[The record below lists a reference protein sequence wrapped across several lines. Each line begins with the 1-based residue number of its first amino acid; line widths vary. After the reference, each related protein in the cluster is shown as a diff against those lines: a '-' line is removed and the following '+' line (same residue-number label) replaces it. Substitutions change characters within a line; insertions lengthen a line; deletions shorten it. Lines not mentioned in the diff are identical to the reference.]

1 MKKTTIA
8 LIVTTALAGCGGSG
22 DKQTVTRAPTPGS
35 LTFTYPADSTPSGGE
50 QPGVTSTVPTTAPV
64 FLRFNKSID
73 TPLTDI
79 PDALS
84 LKDATGNEVTLTDVM
99 FTDEDKTG
107 LAAKPDKALA
117 PGTSYTLT
125 AEGLQVGGAPVSL
138 TADGIKFKTAPATS
152 GPLLSQTEGTGF
164 ELARTIPDG
173 GNDYPVTDFTTFR
186 LQFTEPV
193 DPQSVVYGQTIRLTD
208 QAGEPVNAE
217 VYVKDHRVTVDPEG
231 YLDPARTYNL
241 TVTSG
246 IKSALLGDALSED
259 HTLTFNPTD
268 SRSPTGK
275 RQIMAQVAESIQGQ
289 LPLTGA
295 DYNSVNLSSL
305 LLGEEN
311 PTSVAG
317 TVFAELGFIPKFEA
331 AGQSI
336 PLRIDRGT
344 LLTGSSVVVKVAGAV
359 PAGFESEAVEVRFLS
374 DANGFLMPNPYTDA
388 VDAPRVLE
396 LYIDMALNTGNTI
409 ANGALGQQLM
419 HVQLVGTAIV
429 EDGKLSIEA
438 VGVIE
443 PDVMGID
450 TASGLISFK
459 LNGFRNVED
468 APVQADFADT
478 EAPTIKSWVPGADNQ
493 DKLRPGDNLVVYFNE
508 PLLPSSIHSDNIQLE
523 KDEVPVDANLKANGG
538 SVVIDPVEPLEHGAN
553 YVLRLNPNGASSQ
566 NGSGL
571 RDLAGNT
578 FASQVALPFKL
589 SPTEP
594 GTPTDQ
600 SPLALITRPGY
611 PCAKTGIDINAGN
624 QGRCTGGK
632 DDDDLLP
639 IGQLETDKP
648 IVIRFSQNMN
658 PETII
663 PGDSLTVERQT
674 DTGQWEE
681 LGTSEYTLTTE
692 PRSLT
697 ITPLVPWETGRLY
710 RYTLNAANDDNSVIK
725 STEGLPLQTVLLTQG
740 KWDAAHRTEGG
751 TALVNYFTGI
761 EKKNATY
768 LPLRNLPA
776 ADANADLDYTKDL
789 EAGSQAGESVANAVG
804 LASNGVSS
812 LDPPQQDSLVVDAN
826 IGCGFATEQEGGDGS
841 PDICPEDK
849 FIYLTAMLDTI
860 VAGQP
865 DDQGRVPVE
874 ILPSVLA
881 TTSSDVWVKIDTQ
894 LLDAFARIGLA
905 DTGIEAEELIPTG
918 PLMMRMRYPRDA
930 SGNVEPLNGFLYTN
944 DQGQFTFELNLDVY
958 LDAPY
963 LNPSIGPAYLDH
975 NLYSYPL
982 DSLTVR
988 GPVIFLQDGRIQ
1000 IKLAN
1005 VEAVPIDVEV
1015 RGDITLTSDNVDGL
1029 CSLVPDLCNPIID
1042 LLGLNADTVIHLEIP
1057 QEMLS
1062 LTYLSP
1068 TTQQ

>member
-35 LTFTYPADSTPSGGE
+35 LTFTYPADSTSPGGD

-73 TPLTDI
+73 TPLTDL
-79 PDALS
+79 PDVLV

-99 FTDEDKTG
+99 FTGEDKMG
-107 LAAKPDKALA
+107 LAAKPDTALA

-173 GNDYPVTDFTTFR
+173 GSDYPVTDFTTFR

-217 VYVKDHRVTVDPEG
+217 VYVKGHRVTVDPEG
-231 YLDPARTYNL
+231 YLDPAQTYNL

-246 IKSALLGDALSED
+246 IKSALLGDTLSED
-259 HTLTFNPTD
+259 HTLTFNPVD

-275 RQIMAQVAESIQGQ
+275 RQIMAQVAESIPGQ

-305 LLGEEN
+305 LLGPNN
-311 PTSVAG
+311 PTSVTG
-317 TVFAELGFIPKFEA
+317 TVFAELGFIPRFEA

-359 PAGFESEAVEVRFLS
+359 PAGFESDAVEVRFLS

-388 VDAPRVLE
+388 VDAPRSLE
-396 LYIDMALNTGNTI
+396 LYVDMALNTGNTI

-468 APVQADFADT
+468 APLQAGFADT
-478 EAPTIKSWVPGADNQ
+478 EAPFIKSWVPGDDNQ

-523 KDEVPVDANLKANGG
+523 KNGVPVDANLKANGG
-538 SVVIDPVEPLEHGAN
+538 SVVIDPVEPLEHGPA
-553 YVLRLNPNGASSQ
+553 YVLRLNPDGASSQ

-578 FASQVALPFKL
+578 FASQVALPFQL

-600 SPLALITRPGY
+600 SPLALITHPGF
-611 PCAKTGIDINAGN
+611 PCAKDITDTNVSNGN

-648 IVIRFSQNMN
+648 IIVRFSQNMD
-658 PETII
+658 PQTIV
-663 PGDSLTVERQT
+663 PGTTLTVERQT

-681 LGTSEYTLTTE
+681 IATSEYTLTTE

-697 ITPLVPWETGRLY
+697 ITPLVPWEAGSLY
-710 RYTLNAANDDNSVIK
+710 RYTLNAANDDNSVIR
-725 STEGLPLQTVLLTQG
+725 SAAGLPLQTVLLTQG
-740 KWDAAHRTEGG
+740 KWDATHRTEGG

-776 ADANADLDYTKDL
+776 ADANADLDYTKGL
-789 EAGSQAGESVANAVG
+789 EAGSQGGEVVANAVG

-812 LDPPQQDSLVVDAN
+812 LDPPQQDSLVVDAG
-826 IGCGFATEQEGGDGS
+826 IGCEVGES
-841 PDICPEDK
+841 CPEDK

-865 DDQGRVPVE
+865 DEQGRVPVE

-881 TTSSDVWVKIDTQ
+881 TTSTDVWAKIDTT
-894 LLDAFARIGLA
+894 LLDLFAQFNIA
-905 DTGIEAEELIPTG
+905 NTGIEANERIPTG
-918 PLMMRMRYPRDA
+918 PLMMRIRYPRDA
-930 SGNVEPLNGFLYTN
+930 NGNVEPLNGFLYTN
-944 DQGQFTFELNLDVY
+944 DQGQFTFELILDVY

-975 NLYSYPL
+975 NLRSYPIHDL
-982 DSLTVR
+982 GGDRLTLR
-988 GPVIFLQDGRIQ
+988 GPVTFLPDGRIQ
-1000 IKLAN
+1000 IQLLN
-1005 VEAVPIDVEV
+1005 VEKVPIDVEV
-1015 RGDITLTSDNVDGL
+1015 RGDIKLNSNNVGGI
-1029 CSLVPDLCNPIID
+1029 CSLVPNLCNPLID
-1042 LLGLNADTVIHLEIP
+1042 LLGLNANTVIRLEIP
-1057 QEMLS
+1057 EGKLS

>member
-35 LTFTYPADSTPSGGE
+35 LTFTYPADSTPSGGD

-79 PDALS
+79 PDALI

-125 AEGLQVGGAPVSL
+125 AEGLQVGGTPVSL
-138 TADGIKFKTAPATS
+138 TADGIRFRTAPATS
-152 GPLLSQTEGTGF
+152 GPIVSQTEGTGF
-164 ELARTIPDG
+164 KLARTIPDG
-173 GNDYPVTDFTTFR
+173 GNEYPVTDFTTFR

-193 DPQSVVYGQTIRLTD
+193 DPQSVVYGQTIRLAD

-217 VYVKDHRVTVDPEG
+217 VYVKGHRVTVDPEG
-231 YLDPARTYNL
+231 YLDPALTYNL
-241 TVTSG
+241 TLTTG

-259 HTLTFNPTD
+259 RTLTFNPVD

-275 RQIMAQVAESIQGQ
+275 RQIMAQVAESIPGQ

-305 LLGEEN
+305 LLGPNN
-311 PTSVAG
+311 PTSVTG
-317 TVFAELGFIPKFEA
+317 TVFAELGFIPRFEA

-396 LYIDMALNTGNTI
+396 LYIDMALNTGNTV

-468 APVQADFADT
+468 APLQAGFADT
-478 EAPTIKSWVPGADNQ
+478 EAPFIKSWVPGDDNQ

-523 KDEVPVDANLKANGG
+523 KNGVPVDANLKANGG
-538 SVVIDPVEPLEHGAN
+538 SVVIDPVEPLEHGPA
-553 YVLRLNPNGASSQ
+553 YVLRLNPDGASSQ

-578 FASQVALPFKL
+578 FASQVALPFQL

-600 SPLALITRPGY
+600 SPLALITHPGF
-611 PCAKTGIDINAGN
+611 PCAKDITDTNVSNGN

-639 IGQLETDKP
+639 IGELETDKP
-648 IVIRFSQNMN
+648 IIVRFSQNMN
-658 PETII
+658 PETIL
-663 PGDSLTVERQT
+663 PGSTLTVERQT
-674 DTGQWEE
+674 DTGQWKE
-681 LGTSEYTLTTE
+681 LATGEYTLTTE

-710 RYTLNAANDDNSVIK
+710 RYTLNANDSAIE
-725 STEGLPLQTVLLTQG
+725 SAAGLPLQTVLLTQG

-768 LPLRNLPA
+768 LPLRYLPA
-776 ADANADLDYTKDL
+776 ADANADLDYTKGL
-789 EAGSQAGESVANAVG
+789 EAGSQGGEAVANAVG
-804 LASNGVSS
+804 LASTGA
-812 LDPPQQDSLVVDAN
+812 DPLNEGEDSLVTDAR
-826 IGCGFATEQEGGDGS
+826 IGCKVGPVGTD
-841 PDICPEDK
+841 CPRDK

-865 DDQGRVPVE
+865 DEQGRVPVE

-881 TTSSDVWVKIDTQ
+881 TTSSDVWVKINTA
-894 LLDAFARIGLA
+894 LLDAFAGIGLA
-905 DTGIEAEELIPTG
+905 DVGIKPDENIPTG
-918 PLMMRMRYPRDA
+918 PLMMRIRYPRDA
-930 SGNVEPLNGFLYTN
+930 NGNVEPLNGFLYTN
-944 DQGQFTFELNLDVY
+944 DQGQFTFELILDVY

-963 LNPSIGPAYLDH
+963 LDPSIGPAYLDH
-975 NLYSYPL
+975 NLRSYPIHDL
-982 DSLTVR
+982 GGDRLTLR
-988 GPVIFLQDGRIQ
+988 GPVTFLQDGRIQ
-1000 IKLAN
+1000 IQLLN
-1005 VEAVPIDVEV
+1005 VEKVPIDVEV
-1015 RGDITLTSDNVDGL
+1015 EGDIELTQDNVSGL
-1029 CSLVPDLCNPIID
+1029 CGLSILSELCNGVID
-1042 LLGLNADTVIHLEIP
+1042 ILRLNANTIIHLEIP
-1057 QEMLS
+1057 EGKLS
-1062 LTYLSP
+1062 LTFLSP

>member
-22 DKQTVTRAPTPGS
+22 DQQTVTRAPTPGS
-35 LTFTYPADSTPSGGE
+35 LTFTYPADSTSPGGD

-73 TPLTDI
+73 TPLTDL
-79 PDALS
+79 PDALT

-99 FTDEDKTG
+99 FTGEDKMG
-107 LAAKPDKALA
+107 LAAKPDTALA

-173 GNDYPVTDFTTFR
+173 GSDYPVTDFTTFR

-231 YLDPARTYNL
+231 YLDPAQTYNL

-246 IKSALLGDALSED
+246 IKSALLGDTLSED
-259 HTLTFNPTD
+259 HTLTFNPVD

-275 RQIMAQVAESIQGQ
+275 RQIMAQVAESIPGQ

-305 LLGEEN
+305 LLGPNN
-311 PTSVAG
+311 PTSVTG

-396 LYIDMALNTGNTI
+396 LYIDMALNTGNTV

-468 APVQADFADT
+468 APLQADFADT
-478 EAPTIKSWVPGADNQ
+478 EAPFITSWVPGTDNQ
-493 DKLRPGDNLVVYFNE
+493 ARLRPGDNLVIYFNE
-508 PLLPSSIHSDNIQLE
+508 PLLPSSINSDNIQLE
-523 KDEVPVDANLKANGG
+523 KDGVLVDANLKADGG
-538 SVVIDPVEPLEHGAN
+538 SVVIHPAEPLVHGAS

-578 FASQVALPFKL
+578 FASQIALPFQL

-594 GTPTDQ
+594 GTPMDQ

-611 PCAKTGIDINAGN
+611 PCAKAGIDINAGN
-624 QGRCTGGK
+624 QGRCAGGK
-632 DDDDLLP
+632 ADDDLLP
-639 IGQLETDKP
+639 LGQLETDKP
-648 IVIRFSQNMN
+648 IIVRFSLNMD
-658 PETII
+658 PQTIV
-663 PGDSLTVERQT
+663 PGITLTVERQT

-681 LGTSEYTLTTE
+681 IATSEYTLTTE

-697 ITPLVPWETGRLY
+697 ITPLVPWETGSLY

-725 STEGLPLQTVLLTQG
+725 STAGLPLQTVLLTQG
-740 KWDAAHRTEGG
+740 KWDATHRTEGG

-761 EKKNATY
+761 EKKTATY

-776 ADANADLDYTKDL
+776 ADANADLDYTKGL
-789 EAGSQAGESVANAVG
+789 EAGSQTGESVANAVG
-804 LASNGVSS
+804 LASNGVES
-812 LDPPQQDSLVVDAN
+812 LNPPQQDSLVVDAE
-826 IGCGFATEQEGGDGS
+826 IGCEVGQS
-841 PDICPEDK
+841 CREDK
-849 FIYLTAMLDTI
+849 FIYLTAMLDTF
-860 VAGQP
+860 VAGTP

-874 ILPSVLA
+874 ISPSVLA
-881 TTSSDVWVKIDTQ
+881 TTSSDVWVKIDTA
-894 LLDAFARIGLA
+894 LLDAFASIGLA
-905 DTGIEAEELIPTG
+905 DTGIEANESISTG
-918 PLMMRMRYPRDA
+918 PLMMRIRYPRDEK
-930 SGNVEPLNGFLYTN
+930 GNVKPLTGFLYTN
-944 DQGQFTFELNLDVY
+944 EQGQFTFELSLDVY

-963 LNPSIGPAYLDH
+963 LNPSIGPAELDH
-975 NLYSYPL
+975 NLRSYPIQDL
-982 DSLTVR
+982 GGDRLTLR
-988 GPVIFLQDGRIQ
+988 GPVTFLQDGRIQ
-1000 IKLAN
+1000 IQLLN
-1005 VEAVPIDVEV
+1005 VERVPIDVEV
-1015 RGDITLTSDNVDGL
+1015 RGDITLNSNNVSGI
-1029 CSLVPDLCNPIID
+1029 CSLVPNLCNPIIN

-1057 QEMLS
+1057 QGKLS

>member
-35 LTFTYPADSTPSGGE
+35 LTFTYPADSTSPGGD

-73 TPLTDI
+73 TPLTDL
-79 PDALS
+79 PDVLV

-99 FTDEDKTG
+99 FTGEDKMG
-107 LAAKPDKALA
+107 LAAKPDTALA

-125 AEGLQVGGAPVSL
+125 AEGLEVGGTPVSL
-138 TADGIKFKTAPATS
+138 TADGIRFRTAPATS
-152 GPLLSQTEGTGF
+152 GPILSQTEGTGF

-173 GNDYPVTDFTTFR
+173 GSDYPVTDFTSFR

-193 DPQSVVYGQTIRLTD
+193 DPQSVVYGDTIRLTD

-217 VYVKDHRVTVDPEG
+217 VYVRGHRVTVDPEG
-231 YLDPARTYNL
+231 YLDPTKTYTL
-241 TVTSG
+241 KVTTG
-246 IKSALLGDALSED
+246 IKSALLDDALSED
-259 HTLTFNPTD
+259 RTLTFNPID

-275 RQIMAQVAESIQGQ
+275 RQIMAQAAETLSGQ
-289 LPLTGA
+289 LPLTGE
-295 DYNSVNLSSL
+295 DYNSVNLSSP
-305 LLGEEN
+305 LLGPDN
-311 PTSVAG
+311 PTAVTG

-359 PAGFESEAVEVRFLS
+359 PAGFESDAVEVRFLS

-388 VDAPRVLE
+388 VDAPRSLE
-396 LYIDMALNTGNTI
+396 LYVDMALNTGNTI

-468 APVQADFADT
+468 APLQAGFADT
-478 EAPTIKSWVPGADNQ
+478 EAPFIKSWVPGDDNQ

-523 KDEVPVDANLKANGG
+523 KNGVPVDANLKANGG
-538 SVVIDPVEPLEHGAN
+538 SVVIDPVEPLEHGPA
-553 YVLRLNPNGASSQ
+553 YVLRLNPDGASSQ

-578 FASQVALPFKL
+578 FASQVALPFQL

-600 SPLALITRPGY
+600 SPLALITHPGF
-611 PCAKTGIDINAGN
+611 PCAKDITDTNVSNGN

-648 IVIRFSQNMN
+648 IIVRFSQNMN

-674 DTGQWEE
+674 DTGQWEK
-681 LGTSEYTLTTE
+681 LDISEYTLTTE

-710 RYTLNAANDDNSVIK
+710 RYTLNANDSAIE
-725 STEGLPLQTVLLTQG
+725 SAAGLPLQTVLLTQD
-740 KWDAAHRTEGG
+740 KWEATHRTEGG

>member
-35 LTFTYPADSTPSGGE
+35 LTFTYPADSTSPGGD

-73 TPLTDI
+73 TPLTDL
-79 PDALS
+79 PDALT

-99 FTDEDKTG
+99 FTGEDKMG
-107 LAAKPDKALA
+107 LAAKPDTALA

-173 GNDYPVTDFTTFR
+173 GSDYPVTDFTTFR

-217 VYVKDHRVTVDPEG
+217 VYVKGHRVTVDPEG
-231 YLDPARTYNL
+231 YLDPAQTYNL

-246 IKSALLGDALSED
+246 IKSALLGDTLSED
-259 HTLTFNPTD
+259 HTLTFNPVD

-275 RQIMAQVAESIQGQ
+275 RQIMAQVAESIPGQ

-305 LLGEEN
+305 LLGPNN
-311 PTSVAG
+311 PTSVTG
-317 TVFAELGFIPKFEA
+317 TVFAELGFIPRFEA

-359 PAGFESEAVEVRFLS
+359 PAGFESDAVEVRFLS

-388 VDAPRVLE
+388 VDAPRSLE
-396 LYIDMALNTGNTI
+396 LYVDMALNTGNTI

-468 APVQADFADT
+468 APLQAGFADT
-478 EAPTIKSWVPGADNQ
+478 EAPFIKSWVPGDDNQ

-523 KDEVPVDANLKANGG
+523 KNGVPVDANLKANGG
-538 SVVIDPVEPLEHGAN
+538 SVVIDPVEPLEHGPA
-553 YVLRLNPNGASSQ
+553 YVLRLNPDGASSQ

-578 FASQVALPFKL
+578 FASQVALPFQL

-600 SPLALITRPGY
+600 SPLALITHPGF
-611 PCAKTGIDINAGN
+611 PCAKDITDTNVSNGN

-648 IVIRFSQNMN
+648 IIVRFSQNMD
-658 PETII
+658 PQTIV
-663 PGDSLTVERQT
+663 PGTTLTVERQT

-681 LGTSEYTLTTE
+681 IATSEYTLTTE

-697 ITPLVPWETGRLY
+697 ITPLVPWEAGSLY
-710 RYTLNAANDDNSVIK
+710 RYTLNAANDDNSVIR
-725 STEGLPLQTVLLTQG
+725 SAAGLPLQTVLLTQG
-740 KWDAAHRTEGG
+740 KWDATHRTEGG

-776 ADANADLDYTKDL
+776 ADANADLDYTKGL
-789 EAGSQAGESVANAVG
+789 EAGSQGGEVVANAVG

-812 LDPPQQDSLVVDAN
+812 LDPPQQDSLVVDAG
-826 IGCGFATEQEGGDGS
+826 IGCEVGES
-841 PDICPEDK
+841 CPEDK

-865 DDQGRVPVE
+865 DEQGRVPVE

-881 TTSSDVWVKIDTQ
+881 TTSTDVWAKIDTT
-894 LLDAFARIGLA
+894 LLDLFAQFNIA
-905 DTGIEAEELIPTG
+905 NTGIEANERIPTG
-918 PLMMRMRYPRDA
+918 PLMMRIRYPRDA
-930 SGNVEPLNGFLYTN
+930 NGNVEPLNGFLYTN
-944 DQGQFTFELNLDVY
+944 DQGQFTFELILDVY

-975 NLYSYPL
+975 NLRSYPIHDL
-982 DSLTVR
+982 GGDRLTLR
-988 GPVIFLQDGRIQ
+988 GPVTFLPDGRIQ
-1000 IKLAN
+1000 IQLLN
-1005 VEAVPIDVEV
+1005 VEKVPIDVEV
-1015 RGDITLTSDNVDGL
+1015 RGDIKLNSNNVGGI
-1029 CSLVPDLCNPIID
+1029 CSLVPNLCNPLID
-1042 LLGLNADTVIHLEIP
+1042 LLGLNANTVIRLEIP
-1057 QEMLS
+1057 EGKLS

>member
-1 MKKTTIA
+1 MKKTIIA
-8 LIVTTALAGCGGSG
+8 LSVTTLLAGCGGG
-22 DKQTVTRAPTPGS
+22 DDQTVTKVPAPGS
-35 LTFTYPADSTPSGGE
+35 LTYAYPADTTSSGSD
-50 QPGVTSTVPTTAPV
+50 QPGVTTTVPTTAPV
-64 FLRFNKSID
+64 FLRFSKSID
-73 TPLTDI
+73 TPLADI
-79 PDALS
+79 PDVLV
-84 LKDATGNEVTLTDVM
+84 LKDASGNEVALTDVM
-99 FTDEDKTG
+99 FTEG
-107 LAAKPDKALA
+107 NMGVAAKPENPLA
-117 PGTSYTLT
+117 PATSYTLT
-125 AEGLQVGGAPVSL
+125 AQGLQVGGTPVSL
-138 TADGIKFKTAPATS
+138 TADGIRFRTAPATS
-152 GPLLSQTEGTGF
+152 GPILSQTEGTGF

-173 GNDYPVTDFTTFR
+173 GSDYPVTDFTTFR

-193 DPQSVVYGQTIRLTD
+193 DPQSVVYGDTIRLTD
-208 QAGEPVNAE
+208 QDGEPVNAE
-217 VYVKDHRVTVDPEG
+217 VYVRGHRVTVDPTVDPED
-231 YLDPARTYNL
+231 YLDPTKTYTL
-241 TVTSG
+241 KVTTG
-246 IKSALLGDALSED
+246 IKSALLDDALSED
-259 HTLTFNPTD
+259 RTLTFNPID

-275 RQIMAQVAESIQGQ
+275 RQIMAQAAETLSGQ
-289 LPLTGA
+289 LPLTGE
-295 DYNSVNLSSL
+295 DYNSVNLSSP
-305 LLGEEN
+305 LLGPDN
-311 PTSVAG
+311 PTAVTG
-317 TVFAELGFIPKFEA
+317 TVFAELGYIPKFEA

-359 PAGFESEAVEVRFLS
+359 PAGFESDAVEVRFLS

-388 VDAPRVLE
+388 VDAPRSLE
-396 LYIDMALNTGNTI
+396 LYVDMALNTGNTI

-523 KDEVPVDANLKANGG
+523 KDGVLVDANLKANGG

-578 FASQVALPFKL
+578 FASQAALPFQL

-611 PCAKTGIDINAGN
+611 PCAKTDIDINAGN

-632 DDDDLLP
+632 AEDDLLP

-710 RYTLNAANDDNSVIK
+710 RYTLNANGSAIK
-725 STEGLPLQTVLLTQG
+725 SAAKPPLPLQTVLLTQD
-740 KWDAAHRTEGG
+740 KWEATHKTEGG

-776 ADANADLDYTKDL
+776 ADANADLDYTKDI
-789 EAGSQAGESVANAVG
+789 EAGSQTGESVANAVG
-804 LASNGVSS
+804 LASKGVES
-812 LDPPQQDSLVVDAN
+812 LDPPEQDSLVVDAG
-826 IGCGFATEQEGGDGS
+826 IGCEVGES
-841 PDICPEDK
+841 CPEDK

-865 DDQGRVPVE
+865 DEQGRVPVE

-881 TTSSDVWVKIDTQ
+881 TTSTDVWAKIDTT
-894 LLDAFARIGLA
+894 LLDLFAQFNIA
-905 DTGIEAEELIPTG
+905 KTGIEANERIPTG
-918 PLMMRMRYPRDA
+918 PLMMRIRYPRDA

-963 LNPSIGPAYLDH
+963 LNPSIGPAYLEH
-975 NLYSYPL
+975 NLRSYPIHDL
-982 DSLTVR
+982 GGDRLTLR
-988 GPVIFLQDGRIQ
+988 GPVTFLQDGRIQ
-1000 IKLAN
+1000 IQLLNIKP
-1005 VEAVPIDVEV
+1005 VPIDVEV
-1015 RGDITLTSDNVDGL
+1015 RGDITLTSDNVSGL
-1029 CSLVPDLCNPIID
+1029 CQYVSFICNPIIGF
-1042 LLGLNADTVIHLEIP
+1042 LGLNADTVIHLEIP

>member
-35 LTFTYPADSTPSGGE
+35 LTFTYPADSTPSGGD

-79 PDALS
+79 PDALI

-125 AEGLQVGGAPVSL
+125 AEGLQVGGTPVSL
-138 TADGIKFKTAPATS
+138 TADGIRFRTAPATS
-152 GPLLSQTEGTGF
+152 GPIVSQTEGTGF
-164 ELARTIPDG
+164 KLARTIPDG
-173 GNDYPVTDFTTFR
+173 GNEYPVTDFTTFR

-193 DPQSVVYGQTIRLTD
+193 DPQSVVYGQTIRLAD

-217 VYVKDHRVTVDPEG
+217 VYVKGHRVTVDPEG
-231 YLDPARTYNL
+231 YLDPALTYNL
-241 TVTSG
+241 TLTTG

-259 HTLTFNPTD
+259 RTLTFNPVD

-275 RQIMAQVAESIQGQ
+275 RQIMAQVAESIPGQ

-305 LLGEEN
+305 LLGPNN
-311 PTSVAG
+311 PTSVTG
-317 TVFAELGFIPKFEA
+317 TVFAELGFIPRFEA

-396 LYIDMALNTGNTI
+396 LYIDMALNTGNTV

-468 APVQADFADT
+468 APLQAGFADT
-478 EAPTIKSWVPGADNQ
+478 EAPFIKSWVPGDDNQ

-523 KDEVPVDANLKANGG
+523 KNGVPVDANLKANGG
-538 SVVIDPVEPLEHGAN
+538 SVVIDPVEPLEHGPA
-553 YVLRLNPNGASSQ
+553 YVLRLNPDGASSQ

-578 FASQVALPFKL
+578 FASQVALPFQL

-600 SPLALITRPGY
+600 SPLALITHPGF
-611 PCAKTGIDINAGN
+611 PCAKDITDTNVSNGN

-648 IVIRFSQNMN
+648 IIVRFSQNMN

-674 DTGQWEE
+674 DTGQWEK
-681 LGTSEYTLTTE
+681 LDISEYTLTTE

-710 RYTLNAANDDNSVIK
+710 RYTLNANDSAIE
-725 STEGLPLQTVLLTQG
+725 SAAELPLQTVLLTQD
-740 KWDAAHRTEGG
+740 KWEATHRTEGG

-812 LDPPQQDSLVVDAN
+812 LDPPQQDSLVVDAG
-826 IGCGFATEQEGGDGS
+826 IGCEVGES
-841 PDICPEDK
+841 CPEDK

-865 DDQGRVPVE
+865 DEQGRVPVE

-881 TTSSDVWVKIDTQ
+881 TTSTDVWAKIDTT
-894 LLDAFARIGLA
+894 LLDLFAQFNIA
-905 DTGIEAEELIPTG
+905 NTGIEANERIPTG
-918 PLMMRMRYPRDA
+918 PLMMRIRYPRDA
-930 SGNVEPLNGFLYTN
+930 NGNVEPLNGFLYTN
-944 DQGQFTFELNLDVY
+944 DQGQFTFELILDVY

-975 NLYSYPL
+975 NLRSYPIHDL
-982 DSLTVR
+982 GGDRLTLR
-988 GPVIFLQDGRIQ
+988 GPVTFLPDGRIQ
-1000 IKLAN
+1000 IQLLN
-1005 VEAVPIDVEV
+1005 VEKVPIDVEV
-1015 RGDITLTSDNVDGL
+1015 RGDIKLNSNNVGGI
-1029 CSLVPDLCNPIID
+1029 CSLVPNLCNPLID
-1042 LLGLNADTVIHLEIP
+1042 LLGLNANTVIRLEIP
-1057 QEMLS
+1057 EGKLS

>member
-22 DKQTVTRAPTPGS
+22 DQQTVTRAPTPGS
-35 LTFTYPADSTPSGGE
+35 LTFTYPADSTSPGGD

-73 TPLTDI
+73 TPLTDL
-79 PDALS
+79 PDALT

-99 FTDEDKTG
+99 FTGEDKMG

-173 GNDYPVTDFTTFR
+173 GSDYPVTDFTTFR

-231 YLDPARTYNL
+231 YLDPAQTYNL

-246 IKSALLGDALSED
+246 IKSALLGDTLSED
-259 HTLTFNPTD
+259 HTLTFNPVD

-275 RQIMAQVAESIQGQ
+275 RQIMAQVAESIPGQ

-305 LLGEEN
+305 LLGPNN
-311 PTSVAG
+311 PTSVTG
-317 TVFAELGFIPKFEA
+317 TVFAELGFIPRFET

-396 LYIDMALNTGNTI
+396 LYIDMALNTGNTV

-468 APVQADFADT
+468 APLQADFADT
-478 EAPTIKSWVPGADNQ
+478 AAPFIKSWVPGDDNQ

-523 KDEVPVDANLKANGG
+523 KNGVPVDANLKANGG
-538 SVVIDPVEPLEHGAN
+538 SVVIDPVEPLEHGPA
-553 YVLRLNPNGASSQ
+553 YVLRLNPDGASSQ

-578 FASQVALPFKL
+578 FASQVALPFQL

-600 SPLALITRPGY
+600 SPLALITHPGF
-611 PCAKTGIDINAGN
+611 PCAKDITDTNVSNGN

-648 IVIRFSQNMN
+648 IIVRFSQNMN

-674 DTGQWEE
+674 DTGQWEK
-681 LGTSEYTLTTE
+681 LDISEYTLTTE

-710 RYTLNAANDDNSVIK
+710 RYTLNANDSAIE
-725 STEGLPLQTVLLTQG
+725 SAAELPLQTVLLTQD
-740 KWDAAHRTEGG
+740 KWEATHRTEGG

-812 LDPPQQDSLVVDAN
+812 LDPPQQDSLVVDAG
-826 IGCGFATEQEGGDGS
+826 IGCEVGES
-841 PDICPEDK
+841 CPEDK

-865 DDQGRVPVE
+865 DEQGRVPVE

-881 TTSSDVWVKIDTQ
+881 TTSTDVWAKIDTT
-894 LLDAFARIGLA
+894 LLDLFAQFNIA
-905 DTGIEAEELIPTG
+905 NTGIEANERIPTG
-918 PLMMRMRYPRDA
+918 PLMMRIRYPRDA
-930 SGNVEPLNGFLYTN
+930 NGNVEPLNGFLYTN
-944 DQGQFTFELNLDVY
+944 DQGQFTFELILDVY

-975 NLYSYPL
+975 NLRSYPIHDL
-982 DSLTVR
+982 GGDRLTLR
-988 GPVIFLQDGRIQ
+988 GPVTFLPDGRIQ
-1000 IKLAN
+1000 IQLLN
-1005 VEAVPIDVEV
+1005 VEKVPIDVEV
-1015 RGDITLTSDNVDGL
+1015 RGDIKLNSNNVGGI
-1029 CSLVPDLCNPIID
+1029 CSLVPNLCNPLID
-1042 LLGLNADTVIHLEIP
+1042 LLGLNANTVIRLEIP
-1057 QEMLS
+1057 EGKLS

>member
-8 LIVTTALAGCGGSG
+8 LIVTTALAGCGDSG
-22 DKQTVTRAPTPGS
+22 DQQTVTRAPTPGS
-35 LTFTYPADSTPSGGE
+35 LTFTYPADSTPPGGD
-50 QPGVTSTVPTTAPV
+50 QPGVTSTVPTTTPV

-79 PDALS
+79 PDS
-84 LKDATGNEVTLTDVM
+84 LILRDATGNEVTLTDVM
-99 FTDEDKTG
+99 FTDEDKMG

-217 VYVKDHRVTVDPEG
+217 VYVRGHRVTVDPEG
-231 YLDPARTYNL
+231 YLDPTKTYTL
-241 TVTSG
+241 KVTTG
-246 IKSALLGDALSED
+246 IKSALLDDALSED
-259 HTLTFNPTD
+259 RTLTFNPID

-275 RQIMAQVAESIQGQ
+275 RQIMAQAAETLSGQ
-289 LPLTGA
+289 LPLTGE
-295 DYNSVNLSSL
+295 DYNSVNLSSP
-305 LLGEEN
+305 LLGPDN
-311 PTSVAG
+311 PTAVTG

-359 PAGFESEAVEVRFLS
+359 PAGFESDAVEVRFLS

-388 VDAPRVLE
+388 VDAPRSLE
-396 LYIDMALNTGNTI
+396 LYVDMALNTGNTI

-468 APVQADFADT
+468 APLQAGFADT
-478 EAPTIKSWVPGADNQ
+478 EAPFIKSWVPGDDNQ

-523 KDEVPVDANLKANGG
+523 KNGVPVDANLKANGG
-538 SVVIDPVEPLEHGAN
+538 SVVIDPVEPLEHGPA
-553 YVLRLNPNGASSQ
+553 YVLRLNPDGASSQ

-578 FASQVALPFKL
+578 FASQVALPFQL

-600 SPLALITRPGY
+600 SPLALITHPGF
-611 PCAKTGIDINAGN
+611 PCAKDITDTNVSNGN

-648 IVIRFSQNMN
+648 IIVRFSQNMN

-674 DTGQWEE
+674 DTGQWEK
-681 LGTSEYTLTTE
+681 LDISEYTLTTE

-710 RYTLNAANDDNSVIK
+710 RYTLNANDSAIE
-725 STEGLPLQTVLLTQG
+725 SAAELPLQTVLLTQD
-740 KWDAAHRTEGG
+740 KWEATHRTEGG

-812 LDPPQQDSLVVDAN
+812 LDPPQQDSLVVDAG
-826 IGCGFATEQEGGDGS
+826 IGCEVGES
-841 PDICPEDK
+841 CPEDK

-865 DDQGRVPVE
+865 DEQGRVPVE

-881 TTSSDVWVKIDTQ
+881 TTSTDVWAKIDTT
-894 LLDAFARIGLA
+894 LLDLFAQFNIA
-905 DTGIEAEELIPTG
+905 NTGIEANERIPTG
-918 PLMMRMRYPRDA
+918 PLMMRIRYPRDA
-930 SGNVEPLNGFLYTN
+930 NGNVEPLNGFLYTN
-944 DQGQFTFELNLDVY
+944 DQGQFTFELILDVY

-975 NLYSYPL
+975 NLRSYPIHDL
-982 DSLTVR
+982 GGDRLTLR
-988 GPVIFLQDGRIQ
+988 GPVTFLPDGRIQ
-1000 IKLAN
+1000 IQLLN
-1005 VEAVPIDVEV
+1005 VEKVPIDVEV
-1015 RGDITLTSDNVDGL
+1015 RGDIKLNSNNVGGI
-1029 CSLVPDLCNPIID
+1029 CSLVPNLCNPLID
-1042 LLGLNADTVIHLEIP
+1042 LLGLNANTVIRLEIP
-1057 QEMLS
+1057 EGKLS

>member
-35 LTFTYPADSTPSGGE
+35 LTFTYPADSTSPGGD

-73 TPLTDI
+73 TPLTDL
-79 PDALS
+79 PDALT

-99 FTDEDKTG
+99 FTGEDKMG
-107 LAAKPDKALA
+107 LAAKPDTALA

-173 GNDYPVTDFTTFR
+173 GSDYPVTDFTTFR

-231 YLDPARTYNL
+231 YLDPAQTYNL

-246 IKSALLGDALSED
+246 IKSALLGDTLSED
-259 HTLTFNPTD
+259 HTLTFNPVD

-275 RQIMAQVAESIQGQ
+275 RQIMAQVAESIPGQ

-305 LLGEEN
+305 LLGPNN
-311 PTSVAG
+311 PTSVTG
-317 TVFAELGFIPKFEA
+317 TVFAELGFIPRFEA

-359 PAGFESEAVEVRFLS
+359 PAGFESDAVEVRFLS

-388 VDAPRVLE
+388 VDAPRSLE
-396 LYIDMALNTGNTI
+396 LYVDMALNTGNTI

-468 APVQADFADT
+468 APLQAGFADT
-478 EAPTIKSWVPGADNQ
+478 EAPFIKSWVPGDDNQ

-523 KDEVPVDANLKANGG
+523 KNGVPVDANLKANGG
-538 SVVIDPVEPLEHGAN
+538 SVVIDPVEPLEHGPA
-553 YVLRLNPNGASSQ
+553 YVLRLNPDGASSQ

-578 FASQVALPFKL
+578 FASQVALPFQL

-600 SPLALITRPGY
+600 SPLALITHPGF
-611 PCAKTGIDINAGN
+611 PCAKDITDTNVSNGN

-648 IVIRFSQNMN
+648 IIVRFSQNMD
-658 PETII
+658 PQTIV
-663 PGDSLTVERQT
+663 PGTTLTVERQT

-681 LGTSEYTLTTE
+681 IATSEYTLTTE

-697 ITPLVPWETGRLY
+697 ITPLVPWETGSLY

-725 STEGLPLQTVLLTQG
+725 STAGLPLQTVLLTQG
-740 KWDAAHRTEGG
+740 KWDATHRTEGG

-776 ADANADLDYTKDL
+776 ADANADLDYTKGL
-789 EAGSQAGESVANAVG
+789 EAGSQGGEVVANAVG

-812 LDPPQQDSLVVDAN
+812 LDPPQQDSLVVDAG
-826 IGCGFATEQEGGDGS
+826 IGCEVGES
-841 PDICPEDK
+841 CPEDK

-865 DDQGRVPVE
+865 DEQGRVPVE

-881 TTSSDVWVKIDTQ
+881 TTSTDVWAKIDTT
-894 LLDAFARIGLA
+894 LLDLFAQFNIA
-905 DTGIEAEELIPTG
+905 NTGIEANERIPTG
-918 PLMMRMRYPRDA
+918 PLMMRIRYPRDA
-930 SGNVEPLNGFLYTN
+930 NGNVEPLNGFLYTN
-944 DQGQFTFELNLDVY
+944 DQGQFTFELILDVY

-975 NLYSYPL
+975 NLRSYPIHDL
-982 DSLTVR
+982 GGDRLTLR
-988 GPVIFLQDGRIQ
+988 GPVTFLPDGRIQ
-1000 IKLAN
+1000 IQLLN
-1005 VEAVPIDVEV
+1005 VEKVPIDVEV
-1015 RGDITLTSDNVDGL
+1015 RGDIKLNSNNVGGI
-1029 CSLVPDLCNPIID
+1029 CSLVPNLCNPLID
-1042 LLGLNADTVIHLEIP
+1042 LLGLNANTVIRLEIP
-1057 QEMLS
+1057 EGKLS

>member
-1 MKKTTIA
+1 MKRTIIA
-8 LIVTTALAGCGGSG
+8 LSVTTLLAGCGG
-22 DKQTVTRAPTPGS
+22 DEQTMTQSSTPGS
-35 LTFTYPADSTPSGGE
+35 LMFAYPADSVSSGSD
-50 QPGVTSTVPTTAPV
+50 QPDVTSTVPTTAPV

-79 PDALS
+79 PDALI

-99 FTDEDKTG
+99 FTDEGKMG
-107 LAAKPDKALA
+107 LTAKPDKALA

-125 AEGLQVGGAPVSL
+125 SEGLQAGGTPVSL
-138 TADGIKFKTAPATS
+138 TADGIRFRTEPATS
-152 GPLLSQTEGTGF
+152 GPILSQTEGTGF

-186 LQFTEPV
+186 LQFTEPL

-208 QAGEPVNAE
+208 QDGEPVNAE
-217 VYVKDHRVTVDPEG
+217 VYVKGSRVTVDPEG

-241 TVTSG
+241 TVTGG
-246 IKSALLGDALSED
+246 IKSALLDDALSED
-259 HTLTFNPTD
+259 RTLTFNPVD

-275 RQIMAQVAESIQGQ
+275 RQIMAQVAESIPGQ

-305 LLGEEN
+305 LLGPN
-311 PTSVAG
+311 NLTRVTG

-396 LYIDMALNTGNTI
+396 LYIDMALNTGNDI

-468 APVQADFADT
+468 APLQTDFADT
-478 EAPTIKSWVPGADNQ
+478 EAPFITSWVPGTDNQ
-493 DKLRPGDNLVVYFNE
+493 ARLRPGDNLVIYFNE
-508 PLLPSSIHSDNIQLE
+508 PLLPSSINSDNIQLE
-523 KDEVPVDANLKANGG
+523 KDGVLVDANLKADGG
-538 SVVIDPVEPLEHGAN
+538 SVVIHPAEPLVHGAS

-578 FASQVALPFKL
+578 FASQIALPFQL

-611 PCAKTGIDINAGN
+611 PCAKAGIDINAGN
-624 QGRCTGGK
+624 QGRCAGGK
-632 DDDDLLP
+632 ADDDLLP
-639 IGQLETDKP
+639 LGQLETDKP
-648 IVIRFSQNMN
+648 IIVRFSQNMD
-658 PETII
+658 PQTIV
-663 PGDSLTVERQT
+663 PGITLTVERQT

-681 LGTSEYTLTTE
+681 IATSEYTLTTE

-697 ITPLVPWETGRLY
+697 ITPLVPWETGSLY

-725 STEGLPLQTVLLTQG
+725 STAGLPLQTVLLTQG
-740 KWDAAHRTEGG
+740 KWDATHRTEGG

-761 EKKNATY
+761 EKKTATY

-776 ADANADLDYTKDL
+776 ADANADLDYTKGL
-789 EAGSQAGESVANAVG
+789 EAGSQTGESVANAVG
-804 LASNGVSS
+804 LASNGVES
-812 LDPPQQDSLVVDAN
+812 LNPPQQDSLVVDAE
-826 IGCGFATEQEGGDGS
+826 IGCEVGQS
-841 PDICPEDK
+841 CREDK
-849 FIYLTAMLDTI
+849 FIYLTAMLDTF
-860 VAGQP
+860 VAGTP

-874 ILPSVLA
+874 ISPSVLA
-881 TTSSDVWVKIDTQ
+881 TTSSDVWVKIDTA
-894 LLDAFARIGLA
+894 LLDAFASIGLA
-905 DTGIEAEELIPTG
+905 DTGIEANERISTG
-918 PLMMRMRYPRDA
+918 PLMMRIRYPRDEK
-930 SGNVEPLNGFLYTN
+930 GNVKPLTGFLYTN
-944 DQGQFTFELNLDVY
+944 EQGQFTFELSLDVY

-963 LNPSIGPAYLDH
+963 LNPSIGPAELDH
-975 NLYSYPL
+975 NLRSYPIQDL
-982 DSLTVR
+982 GGDRLTLR
-988 GPVIFLQDGRIQ
+988 GPVTFLQDGRIQ
-1000 IKLAN
+1000 IQLLN
-1005 VEAVPIDVEV
+1005 VERVPIDVEV
-1015 RGDITLTSDNVDGL
+1015 RGDITLNSNNVSGI
-1029 CSLVPDLCNPIID
+1029 CSLVPNLCNPIIN

-1057 QEMLS
+1057 QGKLS

>member
-22 DKQTVTRAPTPGS
+22 DQQTVTRAPTPGS
-35 LTFTYPADSTPSGGE
+35 LTFTYPADSTSPGGD

-73 TPLTDI
+73 TPLTDL
-79 PDALS
+79 PDVLV

-99 FTDEDKTG
+99 FTGEDKMG
-107 LAAKPDKALA
+107 LAAKPDTALA

-173 GNDYPVTDFTTFR
+173 GSDYPVTDFTTFR

-217 VYVKDHRVTVDPEG
+217 VYVKGHRVTVDPEG
-231 YLDPARTYNL
+231 YLDPAQTYNL

-246 IKSALLGDALSED
+246 IKSALLGDTLSED
-259 HTLTFNPTD
+259 HTLTFNPVD

-275 RQIMAQVAESIQGQ
+275 RQIMAQVAESIPGQ

-305 LLGEEN
+305 LLGPNN
-311 PTSVAG
+311 PTSVTG
-317 TVFAELGFIPKFEA
+317 TVFAELGFIPRFEA

-388 VDAPRVLE
+388 VDAPRSLE
-396 LYIDMALNTGNTI
+396 LYVDMALNTGNTI

-468 APVQADFADT
+468 APLQAGFADT
-478 EAPTIKSWVPGADNQ
+478 EAPFIKSWVPGDDNQ

-523 KDEVPVDANLKANGG
+523 KNGVPVDANLKANGG
-538 SVVIDPVEPLEHGAN
+538 SVVIDPVEPLEHGPA
-553 YVLRLNPNGASSQ
+553 YVLRLNPDGASSQ

-578 FASQVALPFKL
+578 FASQVALPFQL

-600 SPLALITRPGY
+600 SPLALITHPGF
-611 PCAKTGIDINAGN
+611 PCAKDITDTNVSNGN

-648 IVIRFSQNMN
+648 IIVRFSQNMD
-658 PETII
+658 PQTIV
-663 PGDSLTVERQT
+663 PGTTLTVERQT

-681 LGTSEYTLTTE
+681 IATSEYTLTTE

-697 ITPLVPWETGRLY
+697 ITPLVPWEAGSLY
-710 RYTLNAANDDNSVIK
+710 RYTLNAANDDNSVIR
-725 STEGLPLQTVLLTQG
+725 SAAGLPLQTVLLTQG
-740 KWDAAHRTEGG
+740 KWDATHRTEGG

-776 ADANADLDYTKDL
+776 ADANADLDYTKGL
-789 EAGSQAGESVANAVG
+789 EAGSQGGEVVANAVG

-812 LDPPQQDSLVVDAN
+812 LDPPQQDSLVVDAG
-826 IGCGFATEQEGGDGS
+826 IGCEVGES
-841 PDICPEDK
+841 CPEDK

-865 DDQGRVPVE
+865 DEQGRVPVE

-881 TTSSDVWVKIDTQ
+881 TTSTDVWAKIDTT
-894 LLDAFARIGLA
+894 LLDLFAQFNIA
-905 DTGIEAEELIPTG
+905 NTGIEANERIPTG
-918 PLMMRMRYPRDA
+918 PLMMRIRYPRDA
-930 SGNVEPLNGFLYTN
+930 NGNVEPLNGFLYTN
-944 DQGQFTFELNLDVY
+944 DQGQFTFELILDVY

-975 NLYSYPL
+975 NLRSYPIHDL
-982 DSLTVR
+982 GGDRLTLR
-988 GPVIFLQDGRIQ
+988 GPVTFLPDGRIQ
-1000 IKLAN
+1000 IQLLN
-1005 VEAVPIDVEV
+1005 VEKVPIDVEV
-1015 RGDITLTSDNVDGL
+1015 RGDIKLNSNNVGGI
-1029 CSLVPDLCNPIID
+1029 CSLVPNLCNPLID
-1042 LLGLNADTVIHLEIP
+1042 LLGLNANTVIRLEIP
-1057 QEMLS
+1057 EGKLS

>member
-35 LTFTYPADSTPSGGE
+35 LTFTYPADSTSPGGD

-73 TPLTDI
+73 TPLTDL
-79 PDALS
+79 PDVLV

-99 FTDEDKTG
+99 FTGEDKMG

-173 GNDYPVTDFTTFR
+173 GSDYPVTDFTTFR

-217 VYVKDHRVTVDPEG
+217 VYVKGHRVTVDPEG

-259 HTLTFNPTD
+259 HTLTFNPID

-275 RQIMAQVAESIQGQ
+275 RQIMAQVAESIPGQ

-311 PTSVAG
+311 PTSVTG

-359 PAGFESEAVEVRFLS
+359 PAGFESDAVEVRFLS

-388 VDAPRVLE
+388 VDAPRMLE
-396 LYIDMALNTGNTI
+396 LYIDMALNTGNTV

-419 HVQLVGTAIV
+419 HVQLVGTALV

-459 LNGFRNVED
+459 LNGFRNVDD
-468 APVQADFADT
+468 APLQADFADT
-478 EAPTIKSWVPGADNQ
+478 EAPFIKSWVPGDDNQ

-508 PLLPSSIHSDNIQLE
+508 PLLPSSINSDNIQLE
-523 KDEVPVDANLKANGG
+523 KGGVPVDVNLEADGG
-538 SVVIDPVEPLEHGAN
+538 SIVIDPVEPLEHGPG
-553 YVLRLNPNGASSQ
+553 YVLRLNPNGASSE
-566 NGSGL
+566 NHAGL
-571 RDLAGNT
+571 RDLSGNT
-578 FASQVALPFKL
+578 FASQAELPFRL

-594 GTPTDQ
+594 GTPADQ
-600 SPLALITRPGY
+600 SPLALITHPGY
-611 PCAKTGIDINAGN
+611 PCAKTDIDINAGN
-624 QGRCTGGK
+624 QGRCAGGK
-632 DDDDLLP
+632 ADDNLLP

-648 IVIRFSQNMN
+648 IIVRFSQNMD
-658 PETII
+658 PQTIV
-663 PGDSLTVERQT
+663 PGTSLTIERQA
-674 DTGQWEE
+674 DSGSWEE
-681 LGTSEYTLTTE
+681 IATSEYTLTTG

-697 ITPLVPWETGRLY
+697 ITPLVPWETGSLY
-710 RYTLNAANDDNSVIK
+710 RYTLNASDSAIK
-725 STEGLPLQTVLLTQG
+725 SAAGLPLQTVLLTQG
-740 KWDAAHRTEGG
+740 KWDASHRSSGG
-751 TALVNYFTGI
+751 NELVNYFTGI
-761 EKKNATY
+761 GKKHATY

-776 ADANADLDYTKDL
+776 TDANADLDYSKDV
-789 EAGSQAGESVANAVG
+789 EAGSSTGETVANAVG
-804 LASNGVSS
+804 LASNGVES
-812 LDPPQQDSLVVDAN
+812 LVPPEQDSLVVDAN
-826 IGCGFATEQEGGDGS
+826 IGCGFATEGDGS
-841 PDICPEDK
+841 RESCPEDK
-849 FIYLTAMLDTI
+849 FIYLTAMLDTF
-860 VAGQP
+860 VAGTP

-881 TTSSDVWVKIDTQ
+881 STSSDVWVKIDTA
-894 LLDAFARIGLA
+894 LLDAFAAIGLA
-905 DTGIEAEELIPTG
+905 DTGIEAEERIPTG
-918 PLMMRMRYPRDA
+918 PLMLRIGYPGDTD
-930 SGNVEPLNGFLYTN
+930 GNIEPLTGFLYTN
-944 DQGQFTFELNLDVY
+944 DEGQLSFELLLDVL

-963 LNPSIGPAYLDH
+963 LNPSIGPANLDH
-975 NLYSYPL
+975 NLYSYPIQ
-982 DSLTVR
+982 DQDGEHLTLR
-988 GPVIFLQDGRIQ
+988 GPVTFFQDGRIQ
-1000 IKLAN
+1000 IELTNPNKVL
-1005 VEAVPIDVEV
+1005 IDVEV
-1015 RGDITLTSDNVDGL
+1015 RGDITLTADNVEGICGL
-1029 CSLVPDLCNPIID
+1029 IPDLCNPIID

-1057 QEMLS
+1057 EDKLS

>member
-35 LTFTYPADSTPSGGE
+35 LTFTYPADSTSPGGD

-73 TPLTDI
+73 TPLTDL
-79 PDALS
+79 PDVLV

-99 FTDEDKTG
+99 FTGEDKMG
-107 LAAKPDKALA
+107 LAAKPDTALA

-125 AEGLQVGGAPVSL
+125 AEGLEVGGTPVSL
-138 TADGIKFKTAPATS
+138 TADGIRFRTAPATS
-152 GPLLSQTEGTGF
+152 GPILSQTEGTGF

-173 GNDYPVTDFTTFR
+173 GSDYPVTDFTTFR

-193 DPQSVVYGQTIRLTD
+193 DPQSVVYGDTIRLTD

-217 VYVKDHRVTVDPEG
+217 VYVRGHRVTVDPEG
-231 YLDPARTYNL
+231 YLDPTKTYTL
-241 TVTSG
+241 KVTTG
-246 IKSALLGDALSED
+246 IKSALLDDALSED
-259 HTLTFNPTD
+259 RTLTFNPID

-275 RQIMAQVAESIQGQ
+275 RQIMAQAAETLSGQ
-289 LPLTGA
+289 LPLTGE
-295 DYNSVNLSSL
+295 DYNSVNLSSP
-305 LLGEEN
+305 LLGPDN
-311 PTSVAG
+311 PTAVTG

-359 PAGFESEAVEVRFLS
+359 PAGFESDAVEVRFLS

-388 VDAPRVLE
+388 VDAPRSLE
-396 LYIDMALNTGNTI
+396 LYVDMALNTGNTI

-468 APVQADFADT
+468 APLQAGFADT
-478 EAPTIKSWVPGADNQ
+478 EAPFIKSWVPGDDNQ

-523 KDEVPVDANLKANGG
+523 KNGVPVDANLKANGG
-538 SVVIDPVEPLEHGAN
+538 SVVIDPVEPLEHGPA
-553 YVLRLNPNGASSQ
+553 YVLRLNPDGASSQ

-578 FASQVALPFKL
+578 FASQVALPFQL

-600 SPLALITRPGY
+600 SPLALITHPGF
-611 PCAKTGIDINAGN
+611 PCAKDITDTNVSNGN

-648 IVIRFSQNMN
+648 IIVRFSQNMN

-674 DTGQWEE
+674 DTGQWEK
-681 LGTSEYTLTTE
+681 LDISEYTLTTE

-710 RYTLNAANDDNSVIK
+710 RYTLNANDSAIE
-725 STEGLPLQTVLLTQG
+725 SAAGLPLQTVLLTQD
-740 KWDAAHRTEGG
+740 KWEATHRTEGG

-812 LDPPQQDSLVVDAN
+812 LDPPQQDSLVVDAG
-826 IGCGFATEQEGGDGS
+826 IGCEVGES
-841 PDICPEDK
+841 CPEDK

-865 DDQGRVPVE
+865 DEQGRVPVE

-881 TTSSDVWVKIDTQ
+881 TTSIDVWAKIDTT
-894 LLDAFARIGLA
+894 LLDLFAQFNIA
-905 DTGIEAEELIPTG
+905 NTGIEANERIPTG
-918 PLMMRMRYPRDA
+918 PLIMRIRYPRDA
-930 SGNVEPLNGFLYTN
+930 NGNVEPLNGFLYTN
-944 DQGQFTFELNLDVY
+944 DQGQFTFELILDVY

-975 NLYSYPL
+975 NLRSYPIHDL
-982 DSLTVR
+982 GGDRLTLR
-988 GPVIFLQDGRIQ
+988 GPVTFLPDGRIQ
-1000 IKLAN
+1000 IQLLN
-1005 VEAVPIDVEV
+1005 VEKVPIDVEV
-1015 RGDITLTSDNVDGL
+1015 RGDIKLNSNNVGGI
-1029 CSLVPDLCNPIID
+1029 CSLVPNPD
-1042 LLGLNADTVIHLEIP
+1042 F
-1057 QEMLS
+1057 S
-1062 LTYLSP
+1062 
-1068 TTQQ
+1068 

>member
-8 LIVTTALAGCGGSG
+8 LIVTTALAGCGDSG
-22 DKQTVTRAPTPGS
+22 DQQTVTRAPTPGS
-35 LTFTYPADSTPSGGE
+35 LTFTYPADSTPPGGD
-50 QPGVTSTVPTTAPV
+50 QPGVTSTVPTTTPV

-79 PDALS
+79 PDS
-84 LKDATGNEVTLTDVM
+84 LILRDATGNEVTLTDVM
-99 FTDEDKTG
+99 FTDEDKMG

-173 GNDYPVTDFTTFR
+173 GNEYPVTDFTTFR

-193 DPQSVVYGQTIRLTD
+193 DPQSVVYGQTIRLAD

-217 VYVKDHRVTVDPEG
+217 VYVKGHRVTVDPEG
-231 YLDPARTYNL
+231 YLDPAQTYNL
-241 TVTSG
+241 TVTGG
-246 IKSALLGDALSED
+246 IKSALLDDALSED
-259 HTLTFNPTD
+259 HTLTFNPVD

-275 RQIMAQVAESIQGQ
+275 RQIMAQVAESIPGQ

-305 LLGEEN
+305 LLGPNN
-311 PTSVAG
+311 PTSVTG
-317 TVFAELGFIPKFEA
+317 TVFAELGFIPRFEA

-396 LYIDMALNTGNTI
+396 LYIDMALNTGNTV

-468 APVQADFADT
+468 APLQADFADT
-478 EAPTIKSWVPGADNQ
+478 EAPFIKSWVPGDDNQ
-493 DKLRPGDNLVVYFNE
+493 DKLRPGDNLVIYFNE
-508 PLLPSSIHSDNIQLE
+508 PLLPSSINSGNIQLE
-523 KDEVPVDANLKANGG
+523 KNGSPIDVNLEADGG
-538 SVVIDPVEPLEHGAN
+538 SVVIHPVEPLEHGAN
-553 YVLRLNPNGASSQ
+553 YVLALNPNGASSQ

-578 FASQVALPFKL
+578 FASQVALPFQL

-600 SPLALITRPGY
+600 SPLTLITRPGY
-611 PCAKTGIDINAGN
+611 PCAKTGIDLNAGN
-624 QGRCTGGK
+624 QGRCEGGK
-632 DDDDLLP
+632 TGDDRLP
-639 IGQLETDKP
+639 IGQLEADKP
-648 IVIRFSQNMN
+648 IIVRFSQNMD
-658 PETII
+658 PQTIV
-663 PGDSLTVERQT
+663 PGTTLTVERQT

-681 LGTSEYTLTTE
+681 IATSEYTLTTE

-697 ITPLVPWETGRLY
+697 ITPLVPWEADSLY
-710 RYTLNAANDDNSVIK
+710 RYTLNAANDDNSVIR
-725 STEGLPLQTVLLTQG
+725 SAEGLPLQTVLLTQG
-740 KWDAAHRTEGG
+740 KWDATHRTAGG
-751 TALVNYFTGI
+751 NELVNYFTGI

-776 ADANADLDYTKDL
+776 ADANADLDYTKGL
-789 EAGSQAGESVANAVG
+789 EAGSQGGEVVANAVG
-804 LASNGVSS
+804 LSSTGV
-812 LDPPQQDSLVVDAN
+812 DPLNEGEDSLVTDAR
-826 IGCGFATEQEGGDGS
+826 IGCKVGTD
-841 PDICPEDK
+841 CPRDK
-849 FIYLTAMLDTI
+849 FIYLTAMLDVFI
-860 VAGQP
+860 AGTP
-865 DDQGRVPVE
+865 DDQGRIPVD

-881 TTSSDVWVKIDTQ
+881 TTSSDVWVKINTA
-894 LLDAFARIGLA
+894 LLDAFANIGLA
-905 DTGIEAEELIPTG
+905 DVGIEPDENIPTG
-918 PLMMRMRYPRDA
+918 PLTLRIRYSKDA
-930 SGNVEPLNGFLYTN
+930 DGNVEPVPGSLYTN
-944 DQGQFTFELNLDVY
+944 ENGNLTFETTLDLY

-963 LNPSIGPAYLDH
+963 LNPSIGPADLDH
-975 NLYSYPL
+975 NLRSYPL
-982 DSLTVR
+982 DALELR
-988 GPVIFLQDGRIQ
+988 GPVTFLPDGRIQ
-1000 IKLAN
+1000 IQLTN

-1015 RGDITLTSDNVDGL
+1015 EGEIELTSSNTDGL
-1029 CSLVPDLCNPIID
+1029 CRFLAVICNPIIGV
-1042 LLGLNADTVIHLEIP
+1042 LGLNANTIIHLEIP
-1057 QEMLS
+1057 QGQLS